1 MARFHLLR
9 TSKAFSQT
17 FTLSTVRAEEFTF
30 QSPNAEDIRDLVQF
44 FLEGLKK
51 RSMYAV
57 ALQDYKGEGSTYL
70 QLSKGD
76 LVVLDPESRGEAVL
90 SGSWCSGR
98 SERTGDRGDFP
109 SEVVCIVPA
118 MSKPP
123 AEIMVSRIEL
133 RFILS

>member
-1 MARFHLLR
+1 VCR

-57 ALQDYKGEGSTYL
+57 ALQDYKGGDHLESSIDSFIRHFVR
-70 QLSKGD
+70 LS
-76 LVVLDPESRGEAVL
+76 
-90 SGSWCSGR
+90 
-98 SERTGDRGDFP
+98 
-109 SEVVCIVPA
+109 
-118 MSKPP
+118 
-123 AEIMVSRIEL
+123 
-133 RFILS
+133 